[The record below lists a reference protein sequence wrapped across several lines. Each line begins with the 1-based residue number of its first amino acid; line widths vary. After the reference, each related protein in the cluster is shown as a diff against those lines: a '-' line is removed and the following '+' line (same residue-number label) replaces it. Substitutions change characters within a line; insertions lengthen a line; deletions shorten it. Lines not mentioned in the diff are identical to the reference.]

1 MVIKGMALRS
11 GHPMPVQTQA
21 ICICTHGHD
30 TMVKKIGEG
39 ACFLLKM
46 NKFFKLCLAVILVL
60 IIIYLGSL
68 VDFIFR
74 PVLSF
79 FSIILVPLM
88 LSGFF
93 YYLLRPLV
101 DFLEKRKLNRSL
113 AILLLYV
120 VFAGILTGF
129 IIGVWPSLRD
139 QIVALVQNAPALF
152 AKLGEQLQ
160 EWENN
165 GFFKDI
171 FPENANPLTQLT
183 DYLNQGFTF
192 LTNYIMNLFSFVSN
206 FAIVLFTFP
215 IMLYY
220 MLKEG
225 GKFGEMIVSFLPNR
239 FKEVGASVLDEINNA
254 LKGFIVG
261 RVLINL
267 ALGVLMYIG
276 FLIIGLPYALL
287 LTVVAVIANFIPFI
301 GAILSSIPIVIIGFI
316 QSPGTAIWSLVVILA
331 AQQIQDNLIGPYI
344 FGKQL
349 AIHPITIIILVLV
362 GQDLGGIIG
371 ILLVVPI
378 YMIIKII
385 VTRVYQL
392 FFKEKWQK
400 A

>member
-1 MVIKGMALRS
+1 MIR
-11 GHPMPVQTQA
+11 
-21 ICICTHGHD
+21 
-30 TMVKKIGEG
+30 
-39 ACFLLKM
+39 M
-46 NKFFKLCLAVILVL
+46 NKFFKLCFAVILIL
-60 IIIYLGSL
+60 TIIYLGSL
-68 VDFIFR
+68 VDFIFK

-79 FSIILVPLM
+79 FSITLVPLM
-88 LSGFF
+88 LAGFF
-93 YYLLRPLV
+93 FYLLRPLV
-101 DFLEKRKLNRSL
+101 DLLERWKLNRSL

-129 IIGVWPSLRD
+129 ILWVWPSLRD
-139 QIVALVQNAPALF
+139 QVVALVQNAPALF
-152 AKLGEQLQ
+152 ASLGDQLHELEQSGFLQ
-160 EWENN
+160 
-165 GFFKDI
+165 DL
-171 FPENANPLTQLT
+171 FPGDVTPLTQLT
-183 DYLNQGFTF
+183 DYLNRGFSF

-215 IMLYY
+215 ILLYY

-225 GKFGEMIVSFLPNR
+225 GKFGKMLVGFLPNR
-239 FKEVGASVLDEINNA
+239 FKDEGASVLDEINNA

-261 RVLINL
+261 RVLVNL

-316 QSPGTAIWSLVVILA
+316 QSPGTAIWSLLVILA

-349 AIHPITIIILVLV
+349 DIHPVTIIILILV

-378 YMIIKII
+378 YMIVKII
-385 VTRVYQL
+385 VKRVYQL
-392 FFKEKWQK
+392 FFKEKWEK

>member
-1 MVIKGMALRS
+1 M
-11 GHPMPVQTQA
+11 
-21 ICICTHGHD
+21 
-30 TMVKKIGEG
+30 
-39 ACFLLKM
+39 LKM

-60 IIIYLGSL
+60 TIIYLGSL

-101 DFLEKRKLNRSL
+101 DLLDKRKLNRSL

-129 IIGVWPSLRD
+129 ILGVWPSLRD

-160 EWENN
+160 ELENN
-165 GFFKDI
+165 GFFQDI

-215 IMLYY
+215 ILLYY

-225 GKFGEMIVSFLPNR
+225 GKFGEMVVSFLPDR
-239 FKEVGASVLDEINNA
+239 FKNEGASVLDEINNA
-254 LKGFIVG
+254 LRGFIVG
-261 RVLINL
+261 RVLVNL

-301 GAILSSIPIVIIGFI
+301 GAILSAIPILIIGFI

-371 ILLVVPI
+371 ILLIVPI

>member
-1 MVIKGMALRS
+1 LIR
-11 GHPMPVQTQA
+11 
-21 ICICTHGHD
+21 
-30 TMVKKIGEG
+30 
-39 ACFLLKM
+39 M
-46 NKFFKLCLAVILVL
+46 NKFFKLCFAVILIL
-60 IIIYLGSL
+60 AIIYLGSL
-68 VDFIFR
+68 VDFIFK

-79 FSIILVPLM
+79 FSITLVPLM
-88 LSGFF
+88 LAGFF
-93 YYLLRPLV
+93 FYLLRPLV
-101 DFLEKRKLNRSL
+101 DLLERWKLNRSL

-129 IIGVWPSLRD
+129 ILWVWPSLRD
-139 QIVALVQNAPALF
+139 QVVALVQNAPALF
-152 AKLGEQLQ
+152 ASLGDQLHELEQSGFLQ
-160 EWENN
+160 
-165 GFFKDI
+165 DL
-171 FPENANPLTQLT
+171 FPGDVTPLTQLT
-183 DYLNQGFTF
+183 DYLNRGFSF

-215 IMLYY
+215 ILLYY

-225 GKFGEMIVSFLPNR
+225 GKFGKMLVGFLPNR
-239 FKEVGASVLDEINNA
+239 FKDEGTSVLDEINNA

-261 RVLINL
+261 RVLVNL

-316 QSPGTAIWSLVVILA
+316 QSPATAIWSLLVILA

-349 AIHPITIIILVLV
+349 DIHPVTIIILILV

-378 YMIIKII
+378 YMIVKII
-385 VTRVYQL
+385 VKRVYQL
-392 FFKEKWQK
+392 FFKEKWEK

>member
-1 MVIKGMALRS
+1 MG
-11 GHPMPVQTQA
+11 A
-21 ICICTHGHD
+21 ICIWIHGHD

-46 NKFFKLCLAVILVL
+46 NKFFKLCLAVILIL

-171 FPENANPLTQLT
+171 FPENSNPLTQLT

-215 IMLYY
+215 ILLYY

>member
-1 MVIKGMALRS
+1 MIR
-11 GHPMPVQTQA
+11 
-21 ICICTHGHD
+21 
-30 TMVKKIGEG
+30 
-39 ACFLLKM
+39 M
-46 NKFFKLCLAVILVL
+46 NKFFKLCFAVILIL
-60 IIIYLGSL
+60 AIIYLGSL
-68 VDFIFR
+68 VDFIFK

-79 FSIILVPLM
+79 FSITLVPLM
-88 LSGFF
+88 LAGFF
-93 YYLLRPLV
+93 FYLLRPLV
-101 DFLEKRKLNRSL
+101 DLLERWKLNRSL

-129 IIGVWPSLRD
+129 ILWVWPSLRD
-139 QIVALVQNAPALF
+139 QVVALVQNAPALF
-152 AKLGEQLQ
+152 AALGDQLHELEQSGFLQ
-160 EWENN
+160 
-165 GFFKDI
+165 DL
-171 FPENANPLTQLT
+171 FPGDVTPLTQLT
-183 DYLNQGFTF
+183 DYLNRGFSF

-215 IMLYY
+215 ILLYY

-225 GKFGEMIVSFLPNR
+225 GKFGKMLVGFLPNR
-239 FKEVGASVLDEINNA
+239 FKDEGASVLDEINNA

-261 RVLINL
+261 RVLVNL

-316 QSPGTAIWSLVVILA
+316 QSPGTAIWSLLVILA

-349 AIHPITIIILVLV
+349 DIHPVTIIILILV

-378 YMIIKII
+378 YMIVKII
-385 VTRVYQL
+385 VKRVYQL
-392 FFKEKWQK
+392 FFKEKWEK

>member
-1 MVIKGMALRS
+1 MGAV
-11 GHPMPVQTQA
+11 
-21 ICICTHGHD
+21 CIWIHGHD

-171 FPENANPLTQLT
+171 FPENSNPLTQLT

-349 AIHPITIIILVLV
+349 AIHPVTIIILVLV